1 MITVISEQLVFSS
14 LIHKNSQI
22 PLSAFRYF
30 FPLPQHFFRIFFP
43 IKALFRGSFLILEA
57 QGSAINFI
65 HGLLLLSITK
75 NYGID
80 TSF

>member
-1 MITVISEQLVFSS
+1 MITVISKQLVFSS
-14 LIHKNSQI
+14 LTHKNSQI

-30 FPLPQHFFRIFFP
+30 FSIASALFQDFLP

-65 HGLLLLSITK
+65 HGLLLLSRTK

-80 TSF
+80 TNF